1 MAQLH
6 HADEYEE
13 EEGLSRLGFWIT
25 VGVMILLLSLAGA
38 GYYVFQMLRAEQ
50 AGLGGEVGKESQRL
64 IDLTHQMTTLQK
76 EVATLH
82 AQVARLEGAESTRQ
96 QQWQTMLDNQAKVFD
111 EKLAAQARQLE
122 LSHAKLQT
130 RLQGLQRQLSRTRSD
145 VMIADA
151 EYLLNVASQK
161 LSLVGDVT
169 SALKAMEVADE
180 LLRISGD
187 PALFKVREALA
198 REIAVLKTTQSPDVV
213 GISAQIL
220 ALEDRIESLPLHLPH
235 MGKVVPPPGAGGEG
249 ASNQGLLGE
258 WKEVLTIRRRQT
270 DRPVEAI
277 LTPEEVEAIRHA
289 LILKLETARLAAVR
303 SQPELYASS
312 LKAAGQW
319 VREHFDTQAAS
330 VQEFLA
336 QLEAV
341 SKRSVAVQ
349 VPEVG
354 QALKLLR
361 NLPQLRL
368 ELDRLTPPEAK
379 LHTEASPQPEAQSR

>member
-13 EEGLSRLGFWIT
+13 EAGLSRLGFWIA
-25 VGVMILLLSLAGA
+25 VVMMILLLSIAGA
-38 GYYVFQMLRAEQ
+38 GYYVFQWLRAEQ

-64 IDLTHQMTTLQK
+64 IDLTHQLTALQK
-76 EVATLH
+76 EVTTLH
-82 AQVARLEGAESTRQ
+82 AQLARLEGAESSRQ
-96 QQWQTMLDNQAKVFD
+96 QQWQAMLADQAKMFD
-111 EKLAAQARQLE
+111 EKLAAQAKQLE

-130 RLQGLQRQLSRTRSD
+130 HLQGLQRQLNRTKSD

-151 EYLLNVASQK
+151 EYLLNVAGQK
-161 LSLVGDVT
+161 LSLVGDVE

-180 LLRISGD
+180 LLRLSGD

-198 REIAVLKTTQSPDVV
+198 REIAALKTTQSPDVV

-235 MGKVVPPPGAGGEG
+235 MGKVAPKPDAEGKGE
-249 ASNQGLLGE
+249 ASEGLLGE

-303 SQPELYASS
+303 GQPDLYRSS
-312 LKAAGQW
+312 LEAAGQW
-319 VREHFDTQAAS
+319 VKEHFDTQAQA
-330 VQEFLA
+330 VREFLA
-336 QLEAV
+336 QLDAA
-341 SKRSVAVQ
+341 SKRPVAVQ
-349 VPEVG
+349 VPEIG
-354 QALKLLR
+354 LALKLLR
-361 NLPQLRL
+361 DLPQLRL
-368 ELDRLTPPEAK
+368 ELDRLTPPEDE
-379 LHTEASPQPEAQSR
+379 LQTEGSPQPKTQSR